1 MTFMFK
7 KLSRQYLLLT
17 WPGDPVEE
25 RAKKNDLFLC
35 QRRKRR
41 QNGCPA
47 QGLSGF

>member
-7 KLSRQYLLLT
+7 NSRGNTYYLT
-17 WPGDPVEE
+17 WPGDTVEE

-47 QGLSGF
+47 QGLSSF